1 MTVATVKLSQLRLSP
16 LNVRTGK
23 APAIESLAQDIA
35 AHGII
40 QSLSVYEEGGKYHVF
55 AGGRRFRALQRLQKD
70 KTIGSSYEVPV
81 IIRSIEEA
89 HELSLSENVAREA
102 MHVAD
107 CVVAYGKLRDE
118 QGMEAEQIA
127 LRFGVAVDYVRRVL
141 KLSAL
146 APFCLALLAK
156 DEISIR
162 TAQALT
168 LTDDHEVQEQ
178 LVKQYGDSDWQIKK
192 ALTIS
197 KLDTSNSLFQFVGA
211 EAYAEAGGSITR
223 DLFNAKDEGFADS
236 PELLMQLATAKL
248 DLLADEARAEGWQKI
263 QTGFERPDCYY
274 SKPQVRTDEEGRY
287 SDEAK
292 ASAELFIFIGYNG
305 ETQYAAFG
313 SKGRAGSS
321 GAVKTPKADWSASL
335 VHDLSVTRTM
345 TLQQRI
351 AEQPQVAFDLLLAT
365 LVEQMVFDGSAH
377 SCALSFDVRS
387 LALRGDDALTGET
400 FIEPVYVQSHPAV
413 EQMEGPSIFEAI
425 RQMDDATKM
434 EVLAHAVAQML
445 NGVNDGYG
453 HDRLRKVDAVA
464 QAVDLDMTKHW
475 TVTPHLFE
483 RAGKATTLKILSE
496 QCGEQ
501 VASNVSK
508 LKKAELAEVAVQ
520 RLEGS
525 NWLPPEMMVK
535 EWPEEE
541 TPDQIDDEM
550 DADFDADFD
559 DEFSSDDEQDFSEAA

>member
-55 AGGRRFRALQRLQKD
+55 AGGRRFRALQRLRKD
-70 KTIGSSYEVPV
+70 KIIGGSYEVPV
-81 IIRSIEEA
+81 IIRSIKEA

-107 CVVAYGKLRDE
+107 CVIAYGKLRDE
-118 QGMEAEQIA
+118 LGMEAEQIA

-146 APFCLALLAK
+146 APSCLALLAK
-156 DEISIR
+156 DEISVR

-178 LVKQYGDSDWQIKK
+178 LVKQFGDSDWQIRK
-192 ALTIS
+192 ALTLS
-197 KLDTSNSLFQFVGA
+197 KLDTSNGLFQFVGA
-211 EAYAEAGGSITR
+211 EAYAQAGGSITR

-236 PELLMQLATAKL
+236 PELLMQLATSKL
-248 DLLADEARAEGWQKI
+248 DRLADEARAEGWQKI
-263 QTGFERPDCYY
+263 QTGFERPECYY
-274 SKPQVRTDEEGRY
+274 SKPQVRADEEGHY

-313 SKGRAGSS
+313 SKGKAGSS
-321 GAVKTPKADWSASL
+321 GAGGVKTPKADWSASL

-345 TLQQRI
+345 TLQQRL

-387 LALRGDDALTGET
+387 FALRGDDALTGET

-425 RQMDDATKM
+425 RQMDEATKM

-464 QAVDLDMTKHW
+464 QAVDLDMAKHW
-475 TVTPHLFE
+475 TITPHLFE
-483 RAGKATTLKILSE
+483 RAGKGTTLKILTK

-501 VASNVSK
+501 VAANVSK
-508 LKKAELAEVAVQ
+508 LKKAELAAVAAQ

-535 EWPEEE
+535 EWPEPE
-541 TPDQIDDEM
+541 TTDQIDDEM
-550 DADFDADFD
+550 DDDFD
-559 DEFSSDDEQDFSEAA
+559 DEFSTYDDEDFSEAA